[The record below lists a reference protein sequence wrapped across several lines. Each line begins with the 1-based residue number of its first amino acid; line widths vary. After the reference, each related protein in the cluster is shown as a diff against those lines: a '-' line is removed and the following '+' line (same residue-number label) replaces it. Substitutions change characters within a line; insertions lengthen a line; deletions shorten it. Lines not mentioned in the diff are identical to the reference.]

1 MTLYVV
7 KNILKVHNRN
17 HPKKREYVQG
27 EVDMKSN
34 KEKRKSN
41 SKWMNNHSICEHNLT
56 ILGDNQ
62 QRLRLNVTDL
72 DKESSTSKIILGS
85 RTENSIYKGTF

>member
-1 MTLYVV
+1 MIMMGKNFRQFVV

-62 QRLRLNVTDL
+62 QPFKDRIEID
-72 DKESSTSKIILGS
+72 G
-85 RTENSIYKGTF
+85 

>member
-1 MTLYVV
+1 
-7 KNILKVHNRN
+7 
-17 HPKKREYVQG
+17 
-27 EVDMKSN
+27 MKSN

-62 QRLRLNVTDL
+62 QPFKDRIEID
-72 DKESSTSKIILGS
+72 G
-85 RTENSIYKGTF
+85 